1 MNETIILE
9 FQRLIAFLNEE
20 TDKYRLEKNTKKVT
34 QNSFRIRQLATV
46 LAILKKYPTKITIE
60 SLTELN
66 DISGIGKGSLER
78 IEEILKNGKLVELGN
93 FVNIKQEKN
102 KSINELEEI
111 VGIGRAH
118 ALELYEQGITSIKI
132 LKDKIKKKEIEV
144 NDKILLGLKYHGVYK
159 TNIPRE
165 EVTSYN
171 KLIGSIV
178 KKINKKLDLSEDKEY
193 VYEICGSYRREKLVS
208 NDIDVLISKR
218 GTKNNKTNCEKHLDR
233 FIKKLKSDLKKNN
246 GVPLLIDD
254 MTDKK
259 VTTKYMGFAKYLDN
273 HVRRIDIRFVPYES
287 FYSALLYF
295 TGSGEFN
302 KKMRNIAKEKGYK
315 LSEYGLFDRE
325 GNRFKSKSER
335 AIFKI
340 LDMEYLPPRLR

>member
-1 MNETIILE
+1 MNDQIISE
-9 FQRLIAFLNEE
+9 FQRLIAFLKEE
-20 TDKYRLEKNTKKVT
+20 TDKFRLEKNTKKVT
-34 QNSFRIRQLATV
+34 QNSFRIRQLSTV
-46 LAILKKYPTKITIE
+46 LAILKKYPTEIT
-60 SLTELN
+60 LDNYKELSE
-66 DISGIGKGSLER
+66 ISGIGKGSLER
-78 IEEILKNGKLVELGN
+78 IKEILEKGKLAELGK
-93 FVNIKQEKN
+93 FVNVKQEKN

-118 ALELYEQGITSIKI
+118 ALELYEQGITSIKM

-165 EVTSYN
+165 EVSNYE
-171 KLIGSIV
+171 KIIGSIV
-178 KKINKKLDLSEDKEY
+178 KKLNKKLDLSQDKEY
-193 VYEICGSYRREKLVS
+193 VYEICGSYRREKLFS

-218 GTKNNKTNCEKHLDR
+218 GTKNNKTNCEKHLER
-233 FIKKLKSDLKKNN
+233 VIKKLKSDLKKNN
-246 GVPLLIDD
+246 GVPLLVDD

-259 VTTKYMGFAKYLDN
+259 ITTKYMGFAKYLTN
-273 HVRRIDIRFVPYES
+273 PVRRIDIRFVPYDS

-295 TGSGEFN
+295 TGSGDFN

-315 LSEYGLFDRE
+315 LSEYGLFDSE
-325 GNRFKSKSER
+325 GNRFKAKSER
-335 AIFKI
+335 AIFKK